1 MSWLPRV
8 TPTLVTPLTSV
19 MHCAYVHAKIQM
31 CSAQIVA
38 TVLKTEVFCVLTPKN
53 LALPPYL
60 LTHLLSSSA

>member
-8 TPTLVTPLTSV
+8 TPTLVTPMTSV
-19 MHCAYVHAKIQM
+19 MHCTYLRAKIKM
-31 CSAQIVA
+31 RNAQIMA